1 MDESVKDQ
9 LPEEYTDPKYLE
21 ELFDR
26 IKEDNIGLHHK
37 DCDNQCEKCKDL
49 ESLAWF
55 ADRFITCTLKNPDTR
70 DLALNL
76 QQHKHFPQSCKKE
89 GDKLQ
94 IWGSM
99 VSVSE
104 NSYSSAT
111 KSKVQARN
119 CHRGGKGK
127 ID

>member
-37 DCDNQCEKCKDL
+37 DCDDQCEKCKDL

-70 DLALNL
+70 DLALDL
-76 QQHKHFPQSCKKE
+76 Q
-89 GDKLQ
+89 
-94 IWGSM
+94 
-99 VSVSE
+99 
-104 NSYSSAT
+104 
-111 KSKVQARN
+111 
-119 CHRGGKGK
+119 
-127 ID
+127 